1 MQTLLGIIVGIF
13 FTIGVAYVHDA
24 TIPPPASG
32 TVSVERQMVNWDV
45 VSGSWQDLKARVN
58 AGWRKLQSI
67 G

>member
-24 TIPPPASG
+24 TIPPPAAG

-45 VSGSWQDLKARVN
+45 VNGSWRDLKARVN
-58 AGWRKLQSI
+58 AGWRRLQSI